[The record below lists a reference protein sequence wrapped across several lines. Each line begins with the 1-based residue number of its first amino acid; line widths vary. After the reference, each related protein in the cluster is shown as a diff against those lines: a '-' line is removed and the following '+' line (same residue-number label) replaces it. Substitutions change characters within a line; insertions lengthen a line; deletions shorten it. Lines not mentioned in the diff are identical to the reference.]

1 MQKEDSS
8 SITLTIGNVQ
18 FTIPNTGN
26 ARSLLE
32 EMSRKCQV
40 LLEYTTRPHFAGG
53 FESSVDVSAM
63 LGLPRGSVS
72 GTGQGPNKKE
82 AEKVQLFPLSLLS
95 PGATEVLVG

>member
-40 LLEYTTRPHFAGG
+40 LLEYTTRPHAFAGG

-63 LGLPRGSVS
+63 LGLPRGSVF

-82 AEKVQLFPLSLLS
+82 AEKVRLFPLSALS
-95 PGATEVLVG
+95 WCDGG